1 MFNELQDKQISYQLP
16 SNTIYLV
23 ILVLMA
29 TSFGPSHHHLAL
41 QKFNL
46 GTCSAVM

>member
-1 MFNELQDKQISYQLP
+1 VFNELQDKQISYQLL

-29 TSFGPSHHHLAL
+29 TIFVFFHHHLAL

-46 GTCSAVM
+46 RACSAVM